1 MAKAKSKSM
10 APSMEAIGHWVFL
23 LGVFIAIVAGV
34 LAGANVTI
42 VWVLAILGLIV
53 GLLNIQT
60 TDIHG
65 FLVATLVLIVA
76 AGSLNV
82 LPVIGTF
89 DIGNYIGTILQ
100 YIVIF
105 VAPAALVVAL
115 KAIYSFASK
124 W

>member
-23 LGVFIAIVAGV
+23 LSVFIAIVAGV

-42 VWVLAILGLIV
+42 VWVLVILGLIV

-82 LPVIGTF
+82 LPVV
-89 DIGNYIGTILQ
+89 GNYIGTILQ

-115 KAIYSFASK
+115 KAVYSFASK